1 MSSGTHRS
9 VGTVIVGAGQGGYQV
24 AASLREAGYE
34 EPVIIVGDEPAAPY
48 QRPPLSK
55 AYLLGEMT
63 VDRLM
68 LRPESFYETR
78 GIDLL
83 LGDRV
88 ARIDRDASRLHLA
101 SGSSLSYD
109 HLVLALGARNR
120 LLPVEGAD
128 LDGVMYLRTLAES
141 DAIHGRFE
149 SAKTIVVIGAGFI
162 GLELAA
168 VASKYGKEVHVVE
181 ALPRVMS
188 RAVSPEISAF
198 YVEAHAAWGT
208 TMHLN
213 ARLER
218 IDGKSGR
225 VAGVTL
231 AGGKTIAADLVLVG
245 IGIVPN
251 VELAQEAGLTC
262 DNGIVVD
269 KHLVTADLAIS
280 AIGDCASFP
289 DPVTHRHIRLESVQN
304 AVDQARCVAKRITGS
319 AEAYSAV
326 PWFWSDQRDL
336 KLQMVGLTNGCDQTV
351 TRGDVAA
358 RAFSVFC
365 FKDGRLAGIESVNRA
380 ADHMFGRRLLAVGES
395 LTPEEAA
402 DTSFDLKARL
412 SRVGKA
418 EQPAG

>member
-1 MSSGTHRS
+1 MPSQVRGF
-9 VGTVIVGAGQGGYQV
+9 GTVIVGAGQGGYQV

-34 EPVIIVGDEPAAPY
+34 APVIIVGDEPVAPY

-63 VDRLM
+63 LDRLM
-68 LRPESFYETR
+68 LRPDSFYETR
-78 GIDLL
+78 KIDLL

-88 ARIDRDASRLHLA
+88 TQIDRSASRIHLA

-109 HLVLALGARNR
+109 HLVLAIGARNR
-120 LLPVEGAD
+120 LLPLEGAD

-141 DAIHGRFE
+141 DAIHARFE
-149 SAKTIVVIGAGFI
+149 AANTIVVIGAGFI

-168 VASKYGKEVHVVE
+168 VASKFGKEVHVIE

-188 RAVSPEISAF
+188 RAVSPAISQF
-198 YVEAHAAWGT
+198 YAEAHEAWGT

-213 ARLER
+213 ARLQK
-218 IDGKSGR
+218 IDGKDGR
-225 VAGVTL
+225 VTGVSL
-231 AGGKTIAADLVLVG
+231 ADGRTIAADLVLVG

-251 VELAQEAGLTC
+251 VELAQEAGLKV

-289 DPVTHRHIRLESVQN
+289 DPNTHQHIRLESVQN
-304 AVDQARCVAKRITGS
+304 AVDQARCVAKRITGN
-319 AEAYSAV
+319 AEVYNAV

-336 KLQMVGLTNGCDQTV
+336 KLQMVGLTNACDHTV
-351 TRGDVAA
+351 IRGDAAA

-365 FKDGRLAGIESVNRA
+365 FQGEKLVGIESVNRG
-380 ADHMFGRRLLAVGES
+380 ADHMFGRRLLAANES
-395 LTPEEAA
+395 ITPDEAA
-402 DTSFDLKARL
+402 DLSFDLKARL
-412 SRVGKA
+412 SRVGKTA
-418 EQPAG
+418 QPAG

>member
-1 MSSGTHRS
+1 MPSQARGH
-9 VGTVIVGAGQGGYQV
+9 GTVIVGAGQGGYQA

-34 EPVIIVGDEPAAPY
+34 GPVTIVGDEPVAPY

-55 AYLLGEMT
+55 AYLLGDMT

-83 LGDRV
+83 LDARV
-88 ARIDRDASRLHLA
+88 SDIDRAAKRIHLV

-120 LLPVEGAD
+120 LLPAEGAD

-141 DAIHGRFE
+141 DAIHDRFE
-149 SAKTIVVIGAGFI
+149 AAKTIVVIGAGFI

-168 VASKYGKEVHVVE
+168 VASKFGKEVHVVE

-188 RAVSPEISAF
+188 RAVSPAISQF
-198 YVEAHAAWGT
+198 YAEAHEAWGT

-213 ARLER
+213 ARLAK
-218 IDGKSGR
+218 IDGEGGR
-225 VAGVTL
+225 VTGVTL
-231 AGGKTIAADLVLVG
+231 ADGTTLAADLVLVG

-251 VELAQEAGLTC
+251 VELAEAAGLKV

-289 DPVTHRHIRLESVQN
+289 DPHTRQHLRLESVQN
-304 AVDQARCVAKRITGS
+304 AVDQARCVAKRLTGN
-319 AEAYSAV
+319 AEIYNAV

-351 TRGDVAA
+351 IRGDVAA

-365 FKDGRLAGIESVNRA
+365 FKGGKLAGIESVNRA
-380 ADHMFGRRLLAVGES
+380 ADHMFGRRLLAANES
-395 LTPEEAA
+395 VTPDEAG
-402 DTSFDLKARL
+402 DLSFDLKARL
-412 SRVGKA
+412 SRIGK
-418 EQPAG
+418 PA

>member
-141 DAIHGRFE
+141 DAIHERFE

-168 VASKYGKEVHVVE
+168 VASKFGKEVHVVE

-188 RAVSPEISAF
+188 RAVSPDISAF
-198 YVEAHAAWGT
+198 YAEAHAAWGT

-218 IDGKSGR
+218 IDGQDRPRCRRHARRRQDDCRRPGAGR
-225 VAGVTL
+225 
-231 AGGKTIAADLVLVG
+231 
-245 IGIVPN
+245 
-251 VELAQEAGLTC
+251 
-262 DNGIVVD
+262 
-269 KHLVTADLAIS
+269 
-280 AIGDCASFP
+280 
-289 DPVTHRHIRLESVQN
+289 HRHRAQRG
-304 AVDQARCVAKRITGS
+304 ACRGGRPHMRQRHRGRQAPR
-319 AEAYSAV
+319 
-326 PWFWSDQRDL
+326 
-336 KLQMVGLTNGCDQTV
+336 
-351 TRGDVAA
+351 
-358 RAFSVFC
+358 
-365 FKDGRLAGIESVNRA
+365 
-380 ADHMFGRRLLAVGES
+380 HRR
-395 LTPEEAA
+395 
-402 DTSFDLKARL
+402 
-412 SRVGKA
+412 SRHLRHW
-418 EQPAG
+418 

>member
-1 MSSGTHRS
+1 MPSHGTI
-9 VGTVIVGAGQGGYQV
+9 IVGAGQGGYQV

-34 EPVIIVGDEPAAPY
+34 EPVTIIGDEPVAPY

-63 VDRLM
+63 QDRLM
-68 LRPESFYETR
+68 LRPDSFYDTR

-83 LGDRV
+83 LGGRV
-88 ARIDRDASRLHLA
+88 TEIDRNASRIHFA

-120 LLPVEGAD
+120 LLPLEGAD

-141 DAIHGRFE
+141 DAIHARFE
-149 SAKTIVVIGAGFI
+149 AAKTIVVIGAGFI

-168 VASKYGKEVHVVE
+168 VASKFGKEVHVVE

-188 RAVSPEISAF
+188 RAVSPAISQF
-198 YVEAHAAWGT
+198 YADAHTAWGT
-208 TMHLN
+208 AMHLN
-213 ARLER
+213 AHLQK
-218 IDGKSGR
+218 IDGEGGR
-225 VAGVTL
+225 VTGVTL
-231 AGGKTIAADLVLVG
+231 AGGRTIAADLVLVG

-251 VELAQEAGLTC
+251 VELAEAAGLKV

-269 KHLVTADLAIS
+269 KHLATIDLAIS
-280 AIGDCASFP
+280 AIGDCAAFP

-304 AVDQARCVAKRITGS
+304 AVDQARCVATRITGN
-319 AEAYSAV
+319 AKVYNAV

-336 KLQMVGLTNGCDQTV
+336 KLQMVGLTNACDHTV
-351 TRGDVAA
+351 IRGDVAA

-365 FKDGRLAGIESVNRA
+365 FRNGKLAGIESVNRA
-380 ADHMFGRRLLAVGES
+380 ADHMFGRRLLAANES
-395 LTPEEAA
+395 VTPEEAA
-402 DTSFDLKARL
+402 DLAFDLKARL
-412 SRVGKA
+412 SRVSKSA
-418 EQPAG
+418 QPAN